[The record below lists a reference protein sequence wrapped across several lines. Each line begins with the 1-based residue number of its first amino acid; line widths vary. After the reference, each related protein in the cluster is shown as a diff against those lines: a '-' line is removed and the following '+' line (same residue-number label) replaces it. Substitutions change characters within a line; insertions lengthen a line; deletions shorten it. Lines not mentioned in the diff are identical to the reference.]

1 MPPQTCAKPPSTSP
15 TEMPDY
21 SVEAVRGLGEIT
33 PDTDLDELIGQI
45 DLNPGDIVLITSKVV
60 SKAEGMIR
68 SGDRIEA
75 IAGEAIRTVAKRA
88 NTHITENRLG
98 MTMAASGVDASNVAH
113 GKVLL
118 LPRDPDATA
127 RRLRNHAAVNLGV
140 IITDTAGRPW
150 RQGQTDMAIGV
161 AGINPLM
168 SFSGEIDS
176 YGNPLAV
183 TAPAIADELA
193 SAAELATGKLGQAPI
208 AIVRGLGEHVLPPGD
223 DGPGAQALIRP
234 REDDLFALGTRE
246 AVMAVLTQTQ
256 LDCFGSPATTEEV
269 AAALVAVG
277 LSSQPSEAGLRVE
290 ATDPQSQTVL
300 GLLALAHSWQLA
312 GLPSHGD
319 DPAYL
324 LTPSQ
329 R

>member
-15 TEMPDY
+15 IEMPDY

-68 SGDRIEA
+68 SGDRLEA
-75 IAGEAIRTVAKRA
+75 MADEAIRTVAKRA

-98 MTMAASGVDASNVAH
+98 LTMAASGVDASNVAH

-127 RRLRNHAAVNLGV
+127 RRLRNHAAVNIGV

-168 SFSGEIDS
+168 SFSGEIDP

-208 AIVRGLGEHVLPPGD
+208 AIVSGLGEHVLPPGD

-246 AVMAVLTQTQ
+246 AVMAVLTRTQ
-256 LDCFGSPATTEEV
+256 LDCFGSPACIREV
-269 AAALVAVG
+269 SAALDAVG
-277 LSSQPSEAGLRVE
+277 LTSRPSEAGLRVE
-290 ATDPQSQTVL
+290 ATDAKSQMVL
-300 GLLALAHSWQLA
+300 GLLVLAHSWQLTE
-312 GLPSHGD
+312 GPPQGD
-319 DPAYL
+319 ESSYL
-324 LTPSQ
+324 LTPNP

>member
-1 MPPQTCAKPPSTSP
+1 
-15 TEMPDY
+15 MPDY
-21 SVEAVRGLGEIT
+21 SIEAVRGLGEIT
-33 PDTDLDELIGQI
+33 PDSNLDDLIGQLA
-45 DLNPGDIVLITSKVV
+45 LNPGDIVLITSKVI
-60 SKAEGMIR
+60 SKAEGMIALGER
-68 SGDRIEA
+68 LEA
-75 IAGEAIRTVAKRA
+75 VASEAIRTVAKRA

-98 MTMAASGVDASNVAH
+98 LTMAASGVDASNVAQ
-113 GKVLL
+113 GQVLL

-127 RRLRNHAAVNLGV
+127 RKLRKHAAVNIAV

-168 SFSGEIDS
+168 SFSGEIDP

-193 SAAELATGKLGQAPI
+193 SAAEVATGKLGQAPI
-208 AIVRGLGEHVLPPGD
+208 AIVRGLGEHVLPPGE

-269 AAALVAVG
+269 AAALAAVG
-277 LSSQPSEAGLRVE
+277 LSSQPCEAGLRVV
-290 ATDPQSQTVL
+290 ATDAQSQTVL
-300 GLLALAHSWQLA
+300 GLLVLAHSWQLA
-312 GLPSHGD
+312 GLQSHD
-319 DPAYL
+319 EDTAHL
-324 LTPSQ
+324 LTPIP

>member
-1 MPPQTCAKPPSTSP
+1 
-15 TEMPDY
+15 MPDY
-21 SVEAVRGLGEIT
+21 SIEAVRGLGEIT
-33 PDTDLDELIGQI
+33 PESDLDDLVGQLA
-45 DLNPGDIVLITSKVV
+45 LNPGDIVLITSKVI
-60 SKAEGMIR
+60 SKAEGMIALGER
-68 SGDRIEA
+68 LEA
-75 IAGEAIRTVAKRA
+75 VASEAIRTVAKRA

-98 MTMAASGVDASNVAH
+98 LTMAASGVDASNVAQ
-113 GKVLL
+113 GQVLL

-127 RRLRNHAAVNLGV
+127 RKLRKHAAINIAV

-168 SFSGEIDS
+168 SFSGEIDP

-208 AIVRGLGEHVLPPGD
+208 AIVRGLGDHVLPPGE

-234 REDDLFALGTRE
+234 RKDDLFALGTRE
-246 AVMAVLTQTQ
+246 AMMAVLTQTQ
-256 LDCFGSPATTEEV
+256 LDCFGSPASTEEIT
-269 AAALVAVG
+269 AALVAVG
-277 LSSQPSEAGLRVE
+277 LSSQPCEAGLRVE
-290 ATDPQSQTVL
+290 TTDPQSQTVL

-312 GLPSHGD
+312 GLPAQGE

-324 LTPSQ
+324 LTPML